1 MKKLLFL
8 FASLC
13 ISGISFAQCPDII
26 YAMVN
31 SCGATIPGTTNTYEG
46 YNEFVVFNT
55 SVAST
60 VDKYS
65 LIYNSV
71 TPPFSSDP
79 STPPKALS
87 GSKASI
93 KLGTGSISTTA
104 GTCGI
109 IEVTSPSTNIPANSR
124 VLFITDSLDQNY
136 DVTGLCNGNN
146 PIYVV
151 YINTDASSNW
161 SPSGNFANSTSGT
174 NTLRYLQLIVSG
186 SSTCAGVD
194 GGGLFTLAPIKSF
207 NTFKTGTTNT
217 WASNADGNAVTW
229 NGTTASYNNSGCTSP
244 VLPVSMIDLTASN
257 TKDANI
263 IKWRTVQELNTE
275 KFILERSFDGKN
287 FSPVSNIA
295 AIGSNSNN
303 YQFTDKISEYKTT
316 YYRIK
321 TIDKSG
327 KSVYS
332 RIVKVVPSRS
342 NLTVSNIYPNPAK
355 ENISVEWNS
364 LTKAKATVKII
375 DVTGRV
381 LQTENTMA
389 LTGYNKR
396 TLNVNNLPPG
406 KYIIQIATDQ
416 DVVTASFNK

>member
-1 MKKLLFL
+1 MKKILFF
-8 FASLC
+8 FASFC
-13 ISGISFAQCPDII
+13 ISGISFAQCPDLT

-31 SCGATIPGTTNTYEG
+31 ACATGSTEG
-46 YNEFVVFNT
+46 NNEFVVFKT
-55 SVAST
+55 
-60 VDKYS
+60 
-65 LIYNSV
+65 
-71 TPPFSSDP
+71 FSSANV
-79 STPPKALS
+79 STYKLLYGTGNPPLTTTPITNIKTLS
-87 GSKASI
+87 GADAVAKT
-93 KLGTGSISTTA
+93 GTGSVTTTG
-104 GTCGI
+104 GTCSV
-109 IEVTSPSTNIPANSR
+109 IEVTSPSTSIPANST
-124 VLFITDSLDQNY
+124 VLFVPANLDQNY
-136 DVTGLCNGNN
+136 DVTGLCGGAGS
-146 PIYVV
+146 IYVV
-151 YINTDASSNW
+151 YINIIAGSATESSW
-161 SPSGNFANSTSGT
+161 SAGGTLANNPNPGTS
-174 NTLRYLQLIVSG
+174 RFLQVSYSG
-186 SSTCAGVD
+186 SISC
-194 GGGLFTLAPIKSF
+194 GGSAPVKSYSNKWGA
-207 NTFKTGTTNT
+207 NT
-217 WASNADGNAVTW
+217 DGNAVTW
-229 NGTTASYNNSGCTSP
+229 TATDTLYSNSGCTSP

-287 FSPVSNIA
+287 FSAVSNIA

-303 YQFTDKISEYKTT
+303 YQFADKISEYKTT

-375 DVTGRV
+375 DVTGRI

-406 KYIIQIATDQ
+406 KYIIQIATDH